1 MPPGCL
7 LERVR
12 AAGGGVAVHP
22 LFLQTLP
29 TYIAK
34 AGRPFDMLKA
44 GSRDSRRDGGATATA
59 RFAPAAQLCF
69 HPSAMPPITA
79 ILHTCNDAHQI
90 GRALESLRPCDE
102 ILVLDHDSTDTTI
115 HAARQF
121 AATVRLANRQDSPSS
136 YMASARY
143 DWVLCLLPSESLT
156 ESLEASLYEWK
167 IASASQVAVI
177 PSCSAVIRE
186 ETSHGWIETPAS
198 TRLVPKHWT
207 QWEGNLPRHDPRSRL
222 LQGELLRFRNSI

>member
-1 MPPGCL
+1 
-7 LERVR
+7 
-12 AAGGGVAVHP
+12 
-22 LFLQTLP
+22 
-29 TYIAK
+29 
-34 AGRPFDMLKA
+34 
-44 GSRDSRRDGGATATA
+44 
-59 RFAPAAQLCF
+59 
-69 HPSAMPPITA
+69 MPPITA

-102 ILVLDHDSTDTTI
+102 IVIVDHNSRDTTI

-121 AATVRLANRQDSPSS
+121 AATIRVADPQDSPPTNHV
-136 YMASARY
+136 ALARY

-167 IASASQVAVI
+167 IASAGEVAAI

-186 ETSHGWIETPAS
+186 ESSLGWIQTPAS
-198 TRLVPKHWT
+198 TRLVPRHWT
-207 QWEGNLPRHDPRSRL
+207 QWEGSLPRHDPRSLL